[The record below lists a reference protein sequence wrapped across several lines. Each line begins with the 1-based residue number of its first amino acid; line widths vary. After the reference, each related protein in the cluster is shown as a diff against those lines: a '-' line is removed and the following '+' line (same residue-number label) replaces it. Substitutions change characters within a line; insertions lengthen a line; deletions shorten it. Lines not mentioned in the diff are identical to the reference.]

1 MDGDV
6 SPINEIVGRIE
17 AIEIRKQCERGSQK
31 NLIFLEE
38 KPQATVKQPQ
48 QSIIDQN
55 SEEVK

>member
-38 KPQATVKQPQ
+38 KPQATVK
-48 QSIIDQN
+48 
-55 SEEVK
+55 